1 MKLVHVQ
8 WRRRSLCTK
17 SRCFGTWQ
25 LAKAHVISIIDDD
38 PSVREATQSLVR
50 SLGYSV
56 QAFSS
61 AEEYLHS
68 DRVRDSSCV
77 ITDLHMPGMSG
88 ADLQE
93 HLIAEG
99 HEIPVIFVTAYFE
112 ERVRA
117 RVMDAGAFGFLRK
130 PFSDE
135 SLIECLD
142 KALHGRPAKQ

>member
-1 MKLVHVQ
+1 M
-8 WRRRSLCTK
+8 
-17 SRCFGTWQ
+17 
-25 LAKAHVISIIDDD
+25 AKAHVISIIDDD

-50 SLGYSV
+50 SLGYSA